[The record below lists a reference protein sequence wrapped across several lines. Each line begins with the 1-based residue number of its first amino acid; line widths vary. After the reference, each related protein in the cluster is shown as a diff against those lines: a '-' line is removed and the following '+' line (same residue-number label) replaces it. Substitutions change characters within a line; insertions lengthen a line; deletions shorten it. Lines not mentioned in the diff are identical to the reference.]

1 MEGEE
6 EPQFHGSGKGREKE
20 KKCMKRKEKNNRER
34 VSKHYHHHSPIGQLG
49 LCLWTIL
56 LFPHSVKS
64 RNFELFIKFI

>member
-1 MEGEE
+1 
-6 EPQFHGSGKGREKE
+6 
-20 KKCMKRKEKNNRER
+20 
-34 VSKHYHHHSPIGQLG
+34 